1 MHTLPNGKTSFDVVM
16 KAVRELNPANN
27 DLYRKRDDISS
38 AQLFSDV
45 FSSVARYNVNSRS
58 WFTYDGVK
66 WSNDLEGMRVEKF
79 AKLLSRALLI
89 YSANISDESYSSF
102 VVKLQD
108 RRRREIMIRDARD
121 FHPVSF
127 ADFDSDPF
135 LFNCK
140 NCVIDLRTCEPLEHD
155 SSLLLSKVSNV
166 LYKPDLRSN
175 DFESFLDSVMRGDRG
190 KINYLRR
197 LFGYSLIGINR
208 HEELYMIYG
217 STTRNGKSTLL
228 DTLEYMFGDYSAN
241 IMPETLAQQKER
253 NSRQASGDVARLD
266 GVRFLHCGEPPKRMK
281 FDVALVKSLTGN
293 DVITARHLNE
303 REFQFTPVFKLFI
316 NTNFLPVVNDDSLFS
331 SGRVKVIS
339 FDRHFT
345 PEEQDTKLKPRLR
358 EERNISGIFNWCLDG
373 LRDYLADGERLVPP
387 ESVKLSTEEYREKS
401 DKLKC
406 FIQDCLSPSEGGC
419 ITGKRLYDVYSEWCR
434 DNGYGVENKSNFLDE
449 LRGKN
454 LLSATGTIM
463 GRTVHNVVKGFAI
476 DDPSFTDLPD

>member
-1 MHTLPNGKTSFDVVM
+1 MYILPNGRTTFDAVM
-16 KAVRELNPANN
+16 KAVRELNPAQNE
-27 DLYRKRDDISS
+27 LYRKRDDISS

-45 FSSVARYNVNSRS
+45 FSSVARYNVNARS
-58 WFTYDGVK
+58 WYYYDGVK
-66 WSNDLEGMRVEKF
+66 WNNDVEGMQVEKF
-79 AKLLSRALLI
+79 AKMLSRALLI
-89 YSANISDESYSSF
+89 YSADVSDESYSSF

-108 RRRREIMIRDARD
+108 RRRREVMIRDARD

-127 ADFDSDPF
+127 SDFDSDPF

-166 LYKPDLRSN
+166 IYKPNEKSGA
-175 DFESFLDSVMRGDRG
+175 FESFLNSVMIGDNG
-190 KINYLRR
+190 KIEYMKR
-197 LFGYSLIGINR
+197 LFGYSLLGLNR

-241 IMPETLAQQKER
+241 CMPETLALQKER
-253 NSRQASGDVARLD
+253 NSRQASGDIARLA

-303 REFQFTPVFKLFI
+303 REFQFTPIFKLFI

-358 EERNISGIFNWCLDG
+358 EENNISGIFNWCLEG
-373 LRDYLADGERLVPP
+373 LKEYIEEDERLVPP
-387 ESVKLSTEEYREKS
+387 ESVRLSTEEYREKS
-401 DKLKC
+401 DKLQC
-406 FIQDCLSPSEGGC
+406 FMQDCLVPSEGGC
-419 ITGKRLYDVYSEWCR
+419 ITAKRLYEIYSEWCK

-454 LLSATGTIM
+454 LLSATGTIL
-463 GRTVHNVVKGFAI
+463 GRTVHNVIKGFTVEDSDI
-476 DDPSFTDLPD
+476 QDLPD